1 MQRQMPVLP
10 QPLAVNPLKDMSKVD
25 EVDYAADS
33 DNLYSKINV
42 FEEFFKSGE
51 ISYSMLRY
59 ITGLAK
65 IGYQEQLYLTETKRK
80 YVDDTYKNTK
90 VVEFNVQLTKGH
102 YTDFQNVHLC
112 FPLKFKSAADNDNNL
127 DAATI
132 TVNNFITH

>member
-65 IGYQEQLYLTETKRK
+65 IGYQEQLYLTETKGK

>member
-33 DNLYSKINV
+33 DNLYSKINA

-65 IGYQEQLYLTETKRK
+65 IGYKEQLYLTETKRK

>member
-33 DNLYSKINV
+33 DNLYSKINA

-65 IGYQEQLYLTETKRK
+65 IGYQEQLYLTKTKRK